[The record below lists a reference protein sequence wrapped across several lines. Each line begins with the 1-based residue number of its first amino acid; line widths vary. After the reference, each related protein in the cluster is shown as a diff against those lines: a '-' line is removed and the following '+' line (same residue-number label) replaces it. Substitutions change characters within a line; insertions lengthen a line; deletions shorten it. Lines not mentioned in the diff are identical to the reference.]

1 MLYISI
7 DCTVRDCFSGKA
19 AGEMVLYKKRE
30 GERYAGEFG
39 ECKKMVFYAGKL
51 WIYAQ
56 GARKRIKNM
65 GEKCGRELFCKRITH
80 SGYWLRSGQGGICF
94 I

>member
-7 DCTVRDCFSGKA
+7 DCIVRDCFSGKT

-39 ECKKMVFYAGKL
+39 ECKKMV
-51 WIYAQ
+51 
-56 GARKRIKNM
+56 
-65 GEKCGRELFCKRITH
+65 
-80 SGYWLRSGQGGICF
+80 
-94 I
+94 